1 MTLQL
6 DCNRCNCRNG
16 VLFCTRRTCEDDND
30 GDDDDSDSDND
41 DSDSDDD
48 SDGDEPEEERNCHA
62 CGFMPENPVC
72 GEDGQTY
79 PSMCH
84 AMNCRGL
91 DADDIIPGSCSNQVQ
106 QL

>member
-16 VLFCTRRTCEDDND
+16 VLFCTRRTCEDDDD

-62 CGFMPENPVC
+62 CGFMPENPVWR
-72 GEDGQTY
+72 GWTNISLHV
-79 PSMCH
+79 PCH
-84 AMNCRGL
+84 ELPRIRC
-91 DADDIIPGSCSNQVQ
+91 
-106 QL
+106 